1 MASFISLISEILSIE
16 LTLGG
21 VTMNLGYILAASLIL
36 KIAYDRLVSKL
47 TNNAMMDERAGSRG
61 FKSWQEE
68 HSYNNYMSE
77 NSSSYKRNGW

>member
-36 KIAYDRLVSKL
+36 KIA
-47 TNNAMMDERAGSRG
+47 
-61 FKSWQEE
+61 
-68 HSYNNYMSE
+68 
-77 NSSSYKRNGW
+77 